1 MSLHTESSHW
11 NEGRRRERGRKEEK
25 SSPHSH
31 QAEHTEIKLIID
43 MFLAPVCFSKVIQP
57 YGIQFDVAICTN
69 WVTFMDVLDACD
81 RGCNLDT
88 SG

>member
-1 MSLHTESSHW
+1 
-11 NEGRRRERGRKEEK
+11 
-25 SSPHSH
+25 
-31 QAEHTEIKLIID
+31 